1 MIEKRNMTT
10 SYATVPAKALK
21 KPEHFKIEIPEKEVQ
36 ELKQLL
42 KLSRL
47 PKPTYESLQEDA
59 RYGVSRKWISEAKS
73 EWEEFD
79 W

>member
-1 MIEKRNMTT
+1 MTT

-21 KPEHFKIEIPEKEVQ
+21 QPEPFKIEIPEKEVQ

-47 PKPTYESLQEDA
+47 PKPTYESLQEDG
-59 RYGVSRKWISEAKS
+59 RYGVSHKWISEAKR
-73 EWEEFD
+73 EWEGFD